1 MCVCVCVLVLFF
13 YQETVSSTRADKKL
27 ETTKGEEAGVEENET
42 QRAREIFPKDGQLMQ
57 VFPVKSAVISQLPA
71 PLFSLPFDKNQE
83 PLPWS
88 TLPVTNG
95 DSACPYVC
103 ALHSSKPQ
111 CFQKHIA
118 TLLDHFKRSRIRL
131 SPSGPHWQSHLDAW
145 SLPKCR
151 RIPTSQVSSICS

>member
-1 MCVCVCVLVLFF
+1 M
-13 YQETVSSTRADKKL
+13 
-27 ETTKGEEAGVEENET
+27 EENET

-57 VFPVKSAVISQLPA
+57 VFPVKSAVTISQLLA

-95 DSACPYVC
+95 DSACPCVS
-103 ALHSSKPQ
+103 ALHSPKPQ
-111 CFQKHIA
+111 CFQIHVA
-118 TLLDHFKRSRIRL
+118 TLLDHFKRSRINL
-131 SPSGPHWQSHLDAW
+131 SPSGPHRQSHLDAL

-151 RIPTSQVSSICS
+151 